1 MAHRLVAIAPSRLAG
16 SAALALVLAL
26 TLGSLAA
33 VAATG
38 GLGRLGAADWAAA
51 RFTLWQAF
59 LSTVLSLALAVP
71 VARALARRAF
81 PGRRAF
87 VAALGAPFLLPV
99 IVAVMAL
106 LSVFGRNGLVSS
118 GLAFLGLGPASIYG
132 LSGILLAHVFLNLPL
147 AVRMLLH
154 GWEAIPA
161 ERFRLAAS
169 LDAMPGATWRL
180 VERPMLA
187 ANLPGAGLAIFL
199 ICLSSFTVVL
209 VLGGGPRATTLE
221 LALYQAFRMEFDLAH
236 AGALGLL
243 QAALALAAAALGLR
257 LVPAVQP
264 GHGRYGAV
272 LRRPGDRTGA
282 RLADAAWLAAAAAF
296 LALPLAAVVARGLPA
311 VAGLPAPVWAAAARS
326 VGVAVSA
333 TVIVLGL
340 ALPLVLMLSALP
352 AARRR
357 HADALA
363 MLALAVSPLVIGTG
377 LFLVVRP
384 WVSPGAAALAL
395 TTLVN
400 AVMALPFVLRILMPH
415 VAALRADYDRLSLS
429 LGLRGFDW
437 ARLVMVPRLRRPLAF
452 AAGLSAALAAGDL
465 GVVALFADPAR
476 STLPMQVQALAGSYR
491 TDDAAGAAV
500 LLAGLALSMFLAFDK
515 LGGRD
520 AEA

>member
-38 GLGRLGAADWAAA
+38 GMGRLGAADWAAA

-118 GLAFLGLGPASIYG
+118 GLAALGLGPFSIYG

-147 AVRMLLH
+147 ALRMLLH

-169 LDAMPGATWRL
+169 LDALPGATWRL

-187 ANLPGAGLAIFL
+187 ANLPGAGLAILL

-243 QAALALAAAALGLR
+243 QAALALAAAALGLW

-264 GHGRYGAV
+264 GAAWTARSFGARATGRALGSPTRPG
-272 LRRPGDRTGA
+272 LRRRRRSLRCRWR
-282 RLADAAWLAAAAAF
+282 RLSRAACRPWRAC
-296 LALPLAAVVARGLPA
+296 RR
-311 VAGLPAPVWAAAARS
+311 RS
-326 VGVAVSA
+326 G
-333 TVIVLGL
+333 
-340 ALPLVLMLSALP
+340 PPPP
-352 AARRR
+352 AASR
-357 HADALA
+357 
-363 MLALAVSPLVIGTG
+363 
-377 LFLVVRP
+377 
-384 WVSPGAAALAL
+384 
-395 TTLVN
+395 
-400 AVMALPFVLRILMPH
+400 LP
-415 VAALRADYDRLSLS
+415 S
-429 LGLRGFDW
+429 
-437 ARLVMVPRLRRPLAF
+437 VPR
-452 AAGLSAALAAGDL
+452 
-465 GVVALFADPAR
+465 
-476 STLPMQVQALAGSYR
+476 
-491 TDDAAGAAV
+491 
-500 LLAGLALSMFLAFDK
+500 
-515 LGGRD
+515 
-520 AEA
+520 